1 VGEQL
6 ARYFAAAV
14 GLAVTTVWSFAGFVS
29 ALTCLLVAG
38 VCFGAT
44 AIWQRGV
51 HGRILEMS
59 KRKLANLQVERSHG
73 VRPRRAPVRTAER
86 QKRVRP
92 RAAQTA
98 ATADYRELASTESV
112 ASAQYGW

>member
-1 VGEQL
+1 MAEQL

-44 AIWQRGV
+44 AIWQRG
-51 HGRILEMS
+51 RILEMS

-73 VRPRRAPVRTAER
+73 VRPRRAPVRTAKR
-86 QKRVRP
+86 KKRVRP
-92 RAAQTA
+92 RAAQTG